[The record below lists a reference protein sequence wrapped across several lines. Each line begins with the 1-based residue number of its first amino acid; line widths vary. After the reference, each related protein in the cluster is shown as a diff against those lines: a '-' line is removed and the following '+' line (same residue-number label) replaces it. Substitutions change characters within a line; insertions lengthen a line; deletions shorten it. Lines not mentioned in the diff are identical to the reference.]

1 MARQRTVARNVG
13 PGTKAWQELDKQD
26 REREKAEATFP
37 TNSNL
42 KGKLPEGLGHFLREM
57 DLVV

>member
-1 MARQRTVARNVG
+1 MARQRMVARNVG
-13 PGTKAWQELDKQD
+13 TGTKTWNQLDKQD
-26 REREKAEATFP
+26 REREKAEATPP